1 MNQERKLRFFSLAY
15 LLYFYLFV
23 NICSFLCCFLIFA
36 GSLFLFRHFS
46 FSNRRIIYSLF
57 IHICRLLLC
66 SYFFLFFLSFFLLC
80 SLFKLLFI
88 LYICLNP
95 LLNNLL
101 GNGPLSVHFLLSKPL
116 ILFGPGL
123 SYSLSFSPSYFPKL
137 FSSC

>member
-66 SYFFLFFLSFFLLC
+66 SCFFLFFLSFLLFC

-95 LLNNLL
+95 LLDNLL
-101 GNGPLSVHFLLSKPL
+101 GNGPLSIHFLLPKPL
-116 ILFGPGL
+116 ILFGSGL

>member
-46 FSNRRIIYSLF
+46 FSNRRIIYGLF

-88 LYICLNP
+88 RYICLNP

-101 GNGPLSVHFLLSKPL
+101 GNGPLSIHFLLSKPL

>member
-15 LLYFYLFV
+15 LLYLNLFI
-23 NICSFLCCFLIFA
+23 NISSIFSYTLIITY
-36 GSLFLFRHFS
+36 SLFLRRLFS
-46 FSNRRIIYSLF
+46 FTDRLIIYSL
-57 IHICRLLLC
+57 ISPICRIYLR
-66 SYFFLFFLSFFLLC
+66 SIFFLLFFCFLLFC

-101 GNGPLSVHFLLSKPL
+101 RNGPLSIHFLLSKPL

-137 FSSC
+137 FSSR

>member
-66 SYFFLFFLSFFLLC
+66 SCFFLFFLSFLLFC

>member
-66 SYFFLFFLSFFLLC
+66 SCFFLFFLSFFLLC

-88 LYICLNP
+88 LYICLNS
-95 LLNNLL
+95 LLDNLL
-101 GNGPLSVHFLLSKPL
+101 GNGPLSIHFLLPKPL